1 MSGTISLNHAVSASG
16 LDPGAAPDWRSL
28 APSSARLSFA
38 TPQFSCTRNER
49 DWFLYLAY
57 SAGERPGTV
66 LRRFAEAY
74 ANGALVPFIPELGEP
89 KNQRRLIHPAD
100 RAIHSCVLEAEL
112 SKRAYERARADGNSL
127 SAIMRRFVV
136 DYVLRERTL
145 REDARLVRES
155 SAQLPIASEA
165 KAKKKVA

>member
-1 MSGTISLNHAVSASG
+1 MSGTISFNDAVSASG

-28 APSSARLSFA
+28 APSSARLFFA

-49 DWFLYLAY
+49 DWFLYLTY
-57 SAGERPGTV
+57 SAGQRPGTV
-66 LRRFAEAY
+66 VRRFGEAY

-100 RAIHSCVLEAEL
+100 RALFSFMLEIGTA
-112 SKRAYERARADGNSL
+112 KRAYARAHADGLSL

-136 DYVLRERTL
+136 DYVRRERA
-145 REDARLVRES
+145 AR
-155 SAQLPIASEA
+155 ASEA
-165 KAKKKVA
+165 APAQPKPELMKGDRAA

>member
-1 MSGTISLNHAVSASG
+1 MSGTISLNDAVSASG
-16 LDPGAAPDWRSL
+16 LDPGAAPDWRSV

-74 ANGALVPFIPELGEP
+74 ASGAPVPFIPELGEP
-89 KNQRRLIHPAD
+89 KNRAAADPPCRQGAFFLHARNRNVEASIRAGACRRPVAQRDHAPFRGRL
-100 RAIHSCVLEAEL
+100 RA
-112 SKRAYERARADGNSL
+112 ERASC
-127 SAIMRRFVV
+127 
-136 DYVLRERTL
+136 
-145 REDARLVRES
+145 
-155 SAQLPIASEA
+155 ASF
-165 KAKKKVA
+165 

>member
-1 MSGTISLNHAVSASG
+1 MSGTISLNDAVSASG
-16 LDPGAAPDWRSL
+16 VDPGTAPDWRSV

-89 KNQRRLIHPAD
+89 KNQRQLIHPAD
-100 RAIHSCVLEAEL
+100 RAIHSFVLEAEL

-136 DYVLRERTL
+136 DYVRRESGLREVL
-145 REDARLVRES
+145 LKARPFSQNRS
-155 SAQLPIASEA
+155 G
-165 KAKKKVA
+165 

>member
-1 MSGTISLNHAVSASG
+1 MSGTISLNDAVSASG
-16 LDPGAAPDWRSL
+16 VDPEAAPDWRSV
-28 APSSARLSFA
+28 APSAARLSFA

-74 ANGALVPFIPELGEP
+74 SGGASIPFIPDLGEP
-89 KNQRRLIHPAD
+89 KSQRRLIRPAD
-100 RAIHSCVLEAEL
+100 RALFSFMLEIEM
-112 SKRAYERARADGNSL
+112 SRRAYARAHADGLSL

-136 DYVLRERTL
+136 DYVRKERAARPTG
-145 REDARLVRES
+145 RKPGDAPVQPNPRQMKGGR
-155 SAQLPIASEA
+155 AA
-165 KAKKKVA
+165 